1 MFSRFR
7 RDEEEF
13 IIKMWHSHLS
23 WYLWW
28 LERLL
33 GEQQGGGIYCLLLLV
48 MLHAGLGLADNS

>member
-1 MFSRFR
+1 
-7 RDEEEF
+7 
-13 IIKMWHSHLS
+13 MWHSHLS

-28 LERLL
+28 FEGLL